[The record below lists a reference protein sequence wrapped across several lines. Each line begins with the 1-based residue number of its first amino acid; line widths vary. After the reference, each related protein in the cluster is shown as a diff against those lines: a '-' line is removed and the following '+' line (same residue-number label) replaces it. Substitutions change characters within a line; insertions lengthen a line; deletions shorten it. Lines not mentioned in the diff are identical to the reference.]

1 MKILS
6 LLFYWFHASPCIV
19 VLLITVG
26 PEMQLPEL
34 FVERMKAMLGADYAD
49 FEQALQSPPPVS
61 VRVNNKLEN
70 YKPSEC
76 RVPWCDTGYYL
87 EERPLFTAD
96 PLLHAGVY
104 YVQEASSMFLKH
116 IAKAFLSQ
124 AENVLDLCAAP
135 GGKSTLLLESL
146 PDHTLLVSNEIIRSR
161 AQILAENITKWGNSN
176 VVVTNNAPKDFRQF
190 PGFFDAV
197 LVDAPCSGEGMFR
210 KDAGAIKEWSMQNV
224 QNCAIRQ
231 KSILQD
237 VWGSLKDS
245 GLLIYSTCTYNRE
258 ENEEQIAWICG
269 ELGAEHLKIDI
280 SDFDG
285 IVESDLGYRFY
296 PHKVQGEGLFM
307 AVLRKN
313 DSGKYTPGLRTNKV
327 LKESKIIDRS
337 KLYSN
342 QILNSERFE
351 IIELQNQIHAIPK
364 SHPDVYLGFRHR
376 LNCLLNGVL
385 IADTKGKDHIPAHQ
399 FALSKIINSRQF
411 SSFEVDYDTAISYL
425 KRDNI
430 LLPYTTQRSYVLI
443 RYKQQVLGWVK
454 HLGNR
459 TNNMYPQHWRIK
471 MRL

>member
-1 MKILS
+1 
-6 LLFYWFHASPCIV
+6 
-19 VLLITVG
+19 
-26 PEMQLPEL
+26 MQLPEL
-34 FVERMKAMLGADYAD
+34 FVERTKAMLGADYAD
-49 FEQALQSPPPVS
+49 FEQALQSPSPVS

-70 YKPSEC
+70 YIPSEH

-87 EERPLFTAD
+87 NERPLFTAD

-116 IAKAFLSQ
+116 LAKAFLSQ

-146 PDHTLLVSNEIIRSR
+146 PDHALLVSNEIIRSR
-161 AQILAENITKWGNSN
+161 AQILAENITKWGSPS
-176 VVVTNNAPKDFRQF
+176 VVVTNNAPKDFQQF
-190 PGFFDAV
+190 PQFFDAV

-210 KDAGAIKEWSMQNV
+210 KDAGAIEEWSMQNV

-237 VWGSLKDS
+237 VWDSLKDN

-258 ENEEQIAWICG
+258 ENEEQIAWMCG

-296 PHKVQGEGLFM
+296 PHKVRGEGLFM

-313 DSGKYTPGLRTNKV
+313 GSGKHTLSPRLSKM
-327 LKESKIIDRS
+327 LKDSKIIDRS
-337 KLYSN
+337 KQYSN
-342 QILNSERFE
+342 QILNSEKFE
-351 IIELQNQIHAIPK
+351 IIEFQNQIRAIPK
-364 SHPDVYLGFRHR
+364 SHLDVCLNFQHR

-385 IADTKGKDHIPAHQ
+385 LADIKGKDHIPAHQ
-399 FALSKIINSRQF
+399 FALSKIINIHQF
-411 SSFEVDYDTAISYL
+411 STFDVDYDTAISYL
-425 KRDNI
+425 KRNNI
-430 LLPYTTQRSYVLI
+430 LLPNTIQRSYALI

-471 MRL
+471 MQL